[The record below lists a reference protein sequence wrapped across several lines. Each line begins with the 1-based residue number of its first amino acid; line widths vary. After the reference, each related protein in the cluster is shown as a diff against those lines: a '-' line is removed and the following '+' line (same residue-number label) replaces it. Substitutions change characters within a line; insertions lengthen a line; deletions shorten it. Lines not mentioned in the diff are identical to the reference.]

1 MHIRRLASW
10 HAPVFLVNSRYPLA
24 CATPQGSARKRTSPE
39 GVSLIPKARE
49 WFAEFLDQDSLD
61 RFGILYQTTSVG
73 LGYGRHR
80 ALAPKLFS
88 AEGITGFAPLG
99 GPSSR
104 LGLTPRGFACGTAC
118 TLDHGKPPP
127 RPAT

>member
-1 MHIRRLASW
+1 M
-10 HAPVFLVNSRYPLA
+10 
-24 CATPQGSARKRTSPE
+24 
-39 GVSLIPKARE
+39 PKARE

-73 LGYGRHR
+73 FGYGRHR

-88 AEGITGFAPLG
+88 AEGITGFAPKR

-104 LGLTPRGFACGTAC
+104 LGHDAPRICLRNGLHA
-118 TLDHGKPPP
+118 
-127 RPAT
+127 